1 MSWQRRVQRRRR
13 KRGLDGVGGI
23 ICTICSNK
31 TNKSRGD
38 SQRQRQ
44 RVEADGNIAVMTR
57 VKEGDRA
64 AHQMAWPGD
73 TKTTQSNTINISTTD
88 SQPSSRQT
96 MEIK

>member
-1 MSWQRRVQRRRR
+1 LAAKSTEEEEVEEDWM
-13 KRGLDGVGGI
+13 GVEGGI

-64 AHQMAWPGD
+64 AHQMA
-73 TKTTQSNTINISTTD
+73 
-88 SQPSSRQT
+88 
-96 MEIK
+96 